1 MKKDSVNFQM
11 SGFSILPLQLEHI
24 DGVLEVDSRSF
35 SIPWS
40 RSSFE
45 AEAVRN
51 DFARYI
57 VAVDRGKVVGYAGV
71 WIIAGEGQ
79 ITNIAVH
86 PDSRGKGIACKMLE
100 ALIDICIRESVSDM
114 TLEVRKSNLAAINLY
129 KKYGFVEEGIRK
141 QFYADNKEDALIM
154 WKHDIQP
161 RT

>member
-1 MKKDSVNFQM
+1 MN
-11 SGFSILPLQLEHI
+11 GFKIMPLQLDHI
-24 DGVLEVDSRSF
+24 DGVLQVDSLSF

-40 RSSFE
+40 RTSFE
-45 AEAVRN
+45 KEAVQN
-51 DFARYI
+51 DLARYV

-86 PDSRGKGIACKMLE
+86 PDFRGKGTACKMLE
-100 ALIDICIRESVSDM
+100 ALIDICRSEGVSDM
-114 TLEVRKSNLAAINLY
+114 TLEVRKSNMAAINLY
-129 KKYGFVEEGIRK
+129 KKHGFIEEGIRK